1 MGLERFSA
9 FGVGLEVEGSEGSRR
24 DRVAWMWEGG
34 TDQGETGE
42 TLDGGGS
49 GVFCFLFLSDPWRC
63 FCSPRKGTP
72 MEARAWE
79 GLRKHR

>member
-34 TDQGETGE
+34 TD
-42 TLDGGGS
+42 
-49 GVFCFLFLSDPWRC
+49 
-63 FCSPRKGTP
+63 
-72 MEARAWE
+72 
-79 GLRKHR
+79 